1 MTCFLLKKV
10 LILLYNPLIISIF
23 TSVKKRQAM
32 DEKDILLKTIEGLNA
47 TVASLSATNKEQS
60 EQIKDLQER
69 IKELTAQVA
78 WLNRQ
83 LFGRKSEKLRAYDPN
98 IPDLFADEF
107 AGLQHQA
114 EEKRDEAV
122 GKIEKESAEVRKQ
135 NRQNRK
141 MIEDLPVLETE
152 TIEPTGVDLSLYRR
166 IGEEITKVVKH
177 KPGMLYVKEIIRPKY
192 ALKDSTML
200 PPAGQKGVEIAPM
213 PLMPVDKCIAD
224 TSLLAEIL
232 LQKYEYHV
240 PFYRQIRQYRH
251 LGLKGLTEST
261 LDGWFKKTVELL
273 KPLYESLKKEVFSCD
288 YVQAD
293 ETTIP
298 VINRGKHKAE
308 REYLWMVRSVMEKLV
323 IFHYDMGSRA
333 GSVIESLASQYRFK
347 GYLQCDG
354 FAGYE
359 TAFKTNPDVRLVNCM
374 AHIRRDF
381 EHALGENKKEAE
393 YGLAQIQYMYRIEHC
408 CDKAGLSFDGRKA
421 KRRELTRPIMEAM
434 KTWME
439 TEGIKYSPQS
449 LIGKAVSYAYTR
461 WDNMMRCLEDGRLLL
476 DNNLAENAIRPIT
489 LGRKNYLFCGNH
501 EAAVNMSVICSLLAT
516 CKAHDVNP
524 RDYLKDIIAQMPYH
538 KKSADEELLNLLPH
552 KWKLQHPESL
562 LTKQTV
568 ESAN

>member
-1 MTCFLLKKV
+1 MTCLLLKKV
-10 LILLYNPLIISIF
+10 LVLLYNPLIISIF

-32 DEKDILLKTIEGLNA
+32 DEKAILLKTIEGLNA
-47 TVASLSATNKEQS
+47 SIASLSATNKKQAEQN
-60 EQIKDLQER
+60 EKLQAR

-308 REYLWMVRSVMEKLV
+308 KEYLWMVRSVMEKLV

-408 CDKAGLSFDGRKA
+408 CDKAGLSSDGRKA

-568 ESAN
+568 ESAT

>member
-1 MTCFLLKKV
+1 ME
-10 LILLYNPLIISIF
+10 
-23 TSVKKRQAM
+23 
-32 DEKDILLKTIEGLNA
+32 EKDILLKTIEGQNA

-60 EQIKDLQER
+60 EQIKNLQER

-107 AGLQHQA
+107 SGLRQQA

-141 MIEDLPVLETE
+141 MIEDLPVLESE
-152 TIEPTGVDLSLYRR
+152 TIEPKGVDLSLYRR

-192 ALKDSTML
+192 ALKDSTLL

-240 PFYRQIRQYRH
+240 PFYRQIQQYRH
-251 LGLKGLTEST
+251 LGMKGLTEST

-273 KPLYESLKKEVFSCD
+273 KPLYEELEREVFSCD

-293 ETTIP
+293 ETTVP
-298 VINRGKHKAE
+298 VINREKHRADK
-308 REYLWMVRSVMEKLV
+308 EYLWMVRSVMEKLA
-323 IFHYDMGSRA
+323 IFHYDGGSRA
-333 GSVIESLASQYRFK
+333 GAVIESLANQYNFK

-359 TAFKTNPDVRLVNCM
+359 TAFKANPDVRLLNCLV
-374 AHIRRDF
+374 HIRRHF
-381 EHALGENKKEAE
+381 EQALDENREMAQHALT
-393 YGLAQIQYMYRIEHC
+393 QIQHIYKIERQ
-408 CDKAGLSFDGRKA
+408 CDEAGLSYDE
-421 KRRELTRPIMEAM
+421 RRQTRQELSRPIMEAM
-434 KTWME
+434 KVWME
-439 TEGIKYSPQS
+439 TEGIKYSPSS
-449 LIGKAVSYAYTR
+449 LTGKAITYAYTK
-461 WDNMMRCLEDGRLLL
+461 WDNIMRCLDDGRLYW
-476 DNNLAENAIRPIT
+476 DNNLAENVQRPIT
-489 LGRKNYLFCGNH
+489 LSRKNFLFCGNH

-524 RDYLKDIIAQMPYH
+524 RVYLNDVIAQMPYH
-538 KKSADEELLNLLPH
+538 KKATQEELLNLLPH
-552 KWKLQHPESL
+552 KWKLKHPECV
-562 LTKQTV
+562 LTKQKE
-568 ESAN
+568 ESCN

>member
-1 MTCFLLKKV
+1 
-10 LILLYNPLIISIF
+10 
-23 TSVKKRQAM
+23 M
-32 DEKDILLKTIEGLNA
+32 DEKAILLKTIEGLNA

-152 TIEPTGVDLSLYRR
+152 TIEPAGVDLSLYRR

-308 REYLWMVRSVMEKLV
+308 KEYLWMVRSVMEKLV
-323 IFHYDMGSRA
+323 IFHYDMGSRS
-333 GSVIESLASQYRFK
+333 GSVIESLVSQYHFK

-408 CDKAGLSFDGRKA
+408 CDKAGLSSDGRKA

-568 ESAN
+568 ESAT